1 MNRRNKGIAIELTAL
16 LDVILIMLFWV
27 MMNVQ
32 DNSDAV
38 KAEAE
43 SKTAAVQQELEETQ
57 KKLDSIRDETDA
69 EIARIWQMAQNAD
82 KNAAA
87 NQQALYGYEQ
97 GMLVT
102 MNIRYESNGELIIYN
117 YNERLGE
124 ASLFSED
131 GIYNGMI
138 AALEK
143 AGLSK
148 DNVIL
153 CALVYDGN
161 KTLYKDLKK
170 VREATDRISEVYK
183 SFYCT
188 YINTAR

>member
-57 KKLDSIRDETDA
+57 KKLDSIREETDA

>member
-32 DNSDAV
+32 DNSEAV

-43 SKTAAVQQELEETQ
+43 NKTAAVQQELEETQ
-57 KKLDSIRDETDA
+57 KKLDVLREETDA
-69 EIARIWQMAQNAD
+69 EISRIWQMAENAD

-102 MNIRYESNGELIIYN
+102 MNIKYETNGELIIYN
-117 YNERLGE
+117 YNEQLGQ

-131 GIYNGMI
+131 DVYDSMI
-138 AALEK
+138 AALGK
-143 AGLSK
+143 AGLNN
-148 DNVIL
+148 DDVIL
-153 CALVYDGN
+153 CALVYDGS
-161 KTLYKDLKK
+161 TALYKDVKK
-170 VREATDRISEVYK
+170 VREAVDRVSDVYK

>member
-57 KKLDSIRDETDA
+57 KKLDSIREETDA

-148 DNVIL
+148 DDVIL

>member
-57 KKLDSIRDETDA
+57 KKLDSIREETDA

-117 YNERLGE
+117 YDERLGE

-148 DNVIL
+148 DDVIL
-153 CALVYDGN
+153 CALVYDGD